1 VRRAFGIGLVA
12 LALGS
17 AVPSYAVEFTEEDI
31 KRLALEAILENP
43 QIVLDAVAI
52 LREREAEATAKAQA
66 ETLSGQRNL
75 LENDPN
81 APEIGNPD
89 GDVTVVEFFDY
100 NCPFCKRAAAE
111 VARLLDK
118 DKNVRVVY
126 REWPILSEG
135 SVVAAR
141 ASLAARNQGKYQE
154 FHEALMGLKGRA
166 DEASVMRTA
175 KDVGLDLDQLRADME
190 APEIDEH
197 LQTTAALAQQLGFNG
212 TPSFVIG
219 NGLAPG
225 FVELSELEAMVEQA
239 RSEE

>member
-1 VRRAFGIGLVA
+1 M
-12 LALGS
+12 ALGS
-17 AVPSYAVEFTEEDI
+17 ASPSPAAEFTEEEI

-43 QIVLDAVAI
+43 EIVLEAVEI
-52 LREREAEATAKAQA
+52 LREREAEAASRAK
-66 ETLSGQRNL
+66 EEVLSNQRNL

-100 NCPFCKRAAAE
+100 NCPFCKRASAE
-111 VARLLDK
+111 VAQLLEK
-118 DKNVRVVY
+118 DANVRVVY

-166 DEASVMRTA
+166 DEASVMRVA
-175 KDVGLDLDQLRADME
+175 KDVGLDLDRLREDMA

-197 LQTTAALAQQLGFNG
+197 LQTTSALAQQLGFNG
-212 TPSFVIG
+212 TPSFVVG
-219 NGLAPG
+219 DGLAPG
-225 FVELSELEAMVEQA
+225 FIELNELEAMVAEA
-239 RSEE
+239 RAAE

>member
-1 VRRAFGIGLVA
+1 M
-12 LALGS
+12 ALGS
-17 AVPSYAVEFTEEDI
+17 ASPSSAAEFTEEEI
-31 KRLALEAILENP
+31 KRLVLEAILENP
-43 QIVLDAVAI
+43 EIVLEAVEI
-52 LREREAEATAKAQA
+52 LREREAEAASRAK
-66 ETLSGQRNL
+66 EEVLSNQRNL

-100 NCPFCKRAAAE
+100 NCPFCKRASAE
-111 VARLLDK
+111 VAQLLEK
-118 DKNVRVVY
+118 DANVRVVY

-166 DEASVMRTA
+166 DEASVMRVA
-175 KDVGLDLDQLRADME
+175 KEVGLDLDRLREDMA

-197 LQTTAALAQQLGFNG
+197 LQTTSTLAQQLGFNG
-212 TPSFVIG
+212 TPSFVVG
-219 NGLAPG
+219 DGLAPG
-225 FVELSELEAMVEQA
+225 FIELNELEAMVAEA
-239 RSEE
+239 RAAE